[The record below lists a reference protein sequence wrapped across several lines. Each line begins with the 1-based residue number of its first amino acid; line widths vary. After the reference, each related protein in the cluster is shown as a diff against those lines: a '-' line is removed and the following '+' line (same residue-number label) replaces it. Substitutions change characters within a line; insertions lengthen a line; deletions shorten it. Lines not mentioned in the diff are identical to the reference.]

1 MCMNIFHTQA
11 ANVGERFRQNLSSP
25 DSLRSNFEMA
35 GSVRAKLPGVTPGVS
50 PGKKWHS
57 HSWAWRRPTSLRDED
72 LVASVTLSRAH

>member
-35 GSVRAKLPGVTPGVS
+35 GSVRAKLPGVWSNARCIARQEMALQLLG
-50 PGKKWHS
+50 
-57 HSWAWRRPTSLRDED
+57 L
-72 LVASVTLSRAH
+72 ASAYLFER